1 MKAVPF
7 VQRVGELW
15 ERIGPRARDVTFVGM
30 SALWSLAY
38 AVSVAHGDRAEQLT
52 YLLIGIAAS
61 VALWWRRQFPGFV
74 TVVGMAAFLVI
85 QMPVALAA
93 GLFTLAVRRRDRVLV
108 AFTVA
113 SALAFAIGSGH
124 GTSAPRLS
132 LLVLGVM
139 EAGLCAVAGSYIGAR
154 HDLVVSLRGRAQ
166 RAEEE
171 RELRAEQARVGERA
185 RIAQEM
191 HDVLAHKV
199 SLIALHAGALEV
211 NAPASPEVVE
221 RTVGLIRTTA
231 REAMEDLR
239 DVLGVLRSGEDLTG
253 HDLTPQPT
261 AADIE
266 RVVDAS
272 RAAGV
277 RIQLTMDVPD
287 LPDAIARTV
296 YRVVQEGLTNVHKHA
311 RGAATSITI
320 SGGQSDGVPLDGVP
334 VEGVTVNVSNQR
346 PVSSMTLLP
355 GSGAGLVGLRERV
368 TLVGGTMQSGPG
380 DDGGWTLSVW
390 LPWEPA

>member
-113 SALAFAIGSGH
+113 SALVFAIGSGH

-320 SGGQSDGVPLDGVP
+320 SGGPSAGA
-334 VEGVTVNVSNQR
+334 TVNVSNQR

-390 LPWEPA
+390 VPWEPA

>member
-320 SGGQSDGVPLDGVP
+320 SGGQSDGVPVDGVP